1 MPQKGFTMIVNRL
14 HIHAMRSTPT
24 RDVEAGQSDA
34 QFYDIYRRNTS
45 GDMVLVERS
54 GSLDSAFDFCLP
66 TVH

>member
-34 QFYDIYRRNTS
+34 QFYDIYRRDTS
-45 GDMVLVERS
+45 CDMVLVERS
-54 GSLDSAFDFCLP
+54 RSLDSAFDFCLP